1 MSLNSHDYN
10 ERQTI
15 SLEDLAKNGKEKL
28 VNLSD
33 EELQQLKQQAVDAE
47 EYDIAKMIKQEQ
59 AEREEKL
66 KADIEELQALLAE
79 REGGWG
85 HVKWEKAEKKE
96 ELQESDDSQELD
108 WQAKREEAW
117 KDVHKKIREENDAS
131 RKENLEKAEDL
142 KNQLND
148 WEESKNEK
156 ENKLNEI
163 SDDEILIVAETIHL
177 ISEWRWR
184 ENSHMLKK
192 LSDYPTEENIPWMR
206 KYMEEHPENGI
217 TDKESFY
224 KMSIDEILELVKAS
238 ERNFNGTLIWNT
250 DSLEGIIKWINLMED
265 YMKNAWMEETEQ
277 FWKLKNINE
286 YFSNQ
291 IEAINNHLNHRID
304 SPISYRRRRH

>member
-1 MSLNSHDYN
+1 
-10 ERQTI
+10 
-15 SLEDLAKNGKEKL
+15 
-28 VNLSD
+28 
-33 EELQQLKQQAVDAE
+33 
-47 EYDIAKMIKQEQ
+47 
-59 AEREEKL
+59 
-66 KADIEELQALLAE
+66 
-79 REGGWG
+79 
-85 HVKWEKAEKKE
+85 
-96 ELQESDDSQELD
+96 
-108 WQAKREEAW
+108 
-117 KDVHKKIREENDAS
+117 
-131 RKENLEKAEDL
+131 
-142 KNQLND
+142 
-148 WEESKNEK
+148 
-156 ENKLNEI
+156 
-163 SDDEILIVAETIHL
+163 
-177 ISEWRWR
+177 
-184 ENSHMLKK
+184 MLKK

-250 DSLEGIIKWINLMED
+250 DLLEGIIKWINLMED